1 MREGLVKPFSSP
13 TTDTCRQEFGSSLYC
28 PACVRFLIIDELI
41 MMMMTTTM
49 IMVIMLAWMRQEK
62 LGDLAGLSRR
72 GREETGVEE
81 EQVSWQT
88 T

>member
-1 MREGLVKPFSSP
+1 M
-13 TTDTCRQEFGSSLYC
+13 
-28 PACVRFLIIDELI
+28 IIDEL
-41 MMMMTTTM
+41 MMMMTTMIITM
-49 IMVIMLAWMRQEK
+49 IMLAWMRQEK

>member
-1 MREGLVKPFSSP
+1 M
-13 TTDTCRQEFGSSLYC
+13 
-28 PACVRFLIIDELI
+28 RFLIIDELI

-49 IMVIMLAWMRQEK
+49 IMVIMLAWIRQEK

>member
-1 MREGLVKPFSSP
+1 MREGLVEPFSSP

-28 PACVRFLIIDELI
+28 PACVRLLIIDELM
-41 MMMMTTTM
+41 MMMMTTTV
-49 IMVIMLAWMRQEK
+49 IMVIMLAWIRQEK

-72 GREETGVEE
+72 GREETAVEE